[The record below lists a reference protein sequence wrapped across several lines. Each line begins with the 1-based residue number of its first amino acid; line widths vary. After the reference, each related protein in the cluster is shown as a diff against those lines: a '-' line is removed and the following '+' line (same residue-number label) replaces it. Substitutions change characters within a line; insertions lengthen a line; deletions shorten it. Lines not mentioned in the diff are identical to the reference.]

1 MTTPRV
7 TRVFTLNA
15 AIAEQLRLRAEQTG
29 EPMSRIVDAA
39 LRSHLGVAR
48 SEAEHEAPEPP
59 RTRTESAI
67 LYELSQAGP
76 GWHSGVN
83 LALAAGCS
91 FAIAERALKDLAR
104 RGKVFRWGDN
114 REFSDGRPGGGTWG
128 LKEPLSVVR
137 ALLRLEPPPP
147 ALWDVIGKL
156 THGIADAPAV
166 RAAIRE
172 EWPNLD
178 DRSVESFRSFT
189 EIDNEKWARE
199 RARVTA

>member
-15 AIAEQLRLRAEQTG
+15 TIAEQLRLRAEQTG
-29 EPMSRIVDAA
+29 EPMSRIVDSA
-39 LRSHLGVAR
+39 LRSHLALPP

-67 LYELSQAGP
+67 LYELTQAGP

-137 ALLRLEPPPP
+137 ALLKLEPPPP

-189 EIDNEKWARE
+189 EIDAEKWARE